1 MAHHS
6 RRSSSRDSY
15 SHNSYNYSEHYN
27 HGEDQRYNKRHY
39 QKEDMAPRSTSTR
52 RSTSV
57 SSRSVLR
64 SGKYASNERAPSS
77 SSRYLENAVVAFEEF
92 GDAPG
97 VFKLYEFKDKR
108 RSSEKLKKNV
118 VIKIEVSEDFPFK

>member
-1 MAHHS
+1 
-6 RRSSSRDSY
+6 
-15 SHNSYNYSEHYN
+15 
-27 HGEDQRYNKRHY
+27 
-39 QKEDMAPRSTSTR
+39 MAPRSTSTR

-64 SGKYASNERAPSS
+64 SGKFSGHERAPSS

-97 VFKLYEFKDKR
+97 VLKLYEFKDKR

-118 VIKIEVSEDFPFK
+118 VIKIEVSEDFPSK